1 MPCSGITTR
10 KPCSDFD
17 WFNGCPNICIISAF
31 FFFLLEVARLFNLF
45 IIHIRCR
52 DPWKAFAEKGGYTTV
67 VKRKCKIVKNS
78 KEQVQFTTLW
88 KALQKWYKE
97 KRKKEGIFREE

>member
-1 MPCSGITTR
+1 MASRPENHVVILIGSMVVQTFASFLR
-10 KPCSDFD
+10 
-17 WFNGCPNICIISAF
+17 

-52 DPWKAFAEKGGYTTV
+52 DPWKAFAEKGGCTTV
-67 VKRKCKIVKNS
+67 VKRKCKIIVKNS

-97 KRKKEGIFREE
+97 KQKQEGIFREE

>member
-1 MPCSGITTR
+1 MPCSGIMTR

-31 FFFLLEVARLFNLF
+31 FFFLEVARLFNLF

-52 DPWKAFAEKGGYTTV
+52 DPWKAFAEKGGCTTV
-67 VKRKCKIVKNS
+67 VKRKCKIIVKNS
-78 KEQVQFTTLW
+78 KEQVSTVYNAMEGSSKVVQR
-88 KALQKWYKE
+88 KAKT
-97 KRKKEGIFREE
+97 RRNFP